1 MLTKPF
7 KIKKQFP
14 QILNSCGLWGRRQ
27 LRLRQRDWVLSVH
40 GVSVRSSS
48 EAIVAKWFC
57 DSIQIRCCLCR
68 PFQCSD
74 YFFHITTGRARL
86 WSQGPGRCERWGQA
100 GPCGGGSGRSA
111 PGSPASPRT
120 SRGGAETTQPH
131 FPGEKQTAGWGGN
144 MRSPGRGVGWTQS
157 WRAVAGSSTRGPC
170 PPEASPLA
178 GPFPAAVPA
187 ACSAVPGGAFGVPPA
202 SPVGLPTSFS
212 AALRLPQK
220 GGVGVTP
227 RGLAIHTWSPGS

>member
-1 MLTKPF
+1 MCVCTVLAGCVEFTKLGYSKGVRPAGKMLTKPF

-111 PGSPASPRT
+111 PGSPASPRA

-131 FPGEKQTAGWGGN
+131 FPGEKQTAGWGGEWVGL
-144 MRSPGRGVGWTQS
+144 RAGGLWLGAAPEGRVLLKHRPWQVPS
-157 WRAVAGSSTRGPC
+157 QQLC
-170 PPEASPLA
+170 LPLA
-178 GPFPAAVPA
+178 RL
-187 ACSAVPGGAFGVPPA
+187 CLGVPL
-202 SPVGLPTSFS
+202 GC
-212 AALRLPQK
+212 LRHLLWGFQQ
-220 GGVGVTP
+220 VSQQ
-227 RGLAIHTWSPGS
+227 H